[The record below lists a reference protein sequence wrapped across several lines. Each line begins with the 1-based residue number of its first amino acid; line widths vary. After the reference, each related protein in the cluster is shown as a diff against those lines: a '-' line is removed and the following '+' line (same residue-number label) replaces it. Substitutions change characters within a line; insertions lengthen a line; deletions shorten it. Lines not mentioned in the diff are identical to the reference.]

1 MAENNTS
8 NIGFEKQ
15 IWDAACVL
23 RGNIDASEYKSVVLG
38 LIFLKYISD
47 RFEAKY
53 KELVE
58 EGDGFEEDQDE
69 YTAENI
75 FFVPENA
82 RWSAIAAAAHTPEI
96 GTVIDD
102 AMRSIEKENKR
113 LKDILPKNFA
123 RPELDK
129 RRLGEVVDL
138 FTNIQ
143 MIEHGSSKDILGRTY
158 EYCLSKFAE
167 QEGKLAGEFY
177 TPSCVVRTLVE
188 VLQPFNGRVYD
199 PCCGSGGMFVQS
211 AKFIENHGGNIN
223 KISVFGQDSN
233 PTTWKMAQ
241 MNLAIRGI
249 EADLG
254 KFNADTFFNDCHP
267 QLKADFIMANPPFNL
282 SGWGADKLVDDV
294 RWQYGTPPAG
304 NANFA
309 WLQHMIWHLA
319 PNGRIGMVLANGSLS
334 SQSGGEGEIRK
345 NIINADLVDC
355 IVAMPTQL
363 FYTTQIPVSLW
374 FLAKNKKQ
382 KGKTLFIDAR
392 KLGTMV
398 TRKLRE
404 LTDEDIKKIADTYN
418 AFVDGTLEDEKGFCA
433 VVTTQDIAKQDYIL
447 TPGRYVGIEEQE
459 DDGEPFEEKMGRLTS
474 ELSELFAKSHELE
487 AQIKDDWGRLGMTS
501 EWRTIRA
508 ADFIDFNPRLG
519 LKKGDIAT
527 KVAMDKLKP
536 FTKKI
541 PETEKAE
548 FNGGAKFCNG
558 DTVMARITPCLENG
572 KTAYVDMLDD
582 GEIGFGSTEFIVMRA
597 KTGISDP
604 QFVYYTAINPVFRN
618 VAIKSMVGSSGR
630 QRVQQSVL
638 EELELSV
645 PDLDEQRRIGD
656 FLARIDE
663 KIALNDRINDNLL
676 AQAQTLYKQFFP
688 YGVQDDLPDGW
699 RIGTVGE
706 IIEIHDSKRIPLSGA
721 DRTKMEKKIYPY
733 YGAAS
738 LMDFVDNYIFDGK
751 YLLLGEDGTVVDDA
765 GYPILQYVWGQFW
778 VNNHAHILTGRLGYD
793 VESLYMLFKQTPVKS
808 IVTGAVQPKISQANL
823 RSVQVVIPPE
833 HNLREYNDLVEP
845 LFSLF
850 RANEEECK
858 TFTALRDMLLPKLM
872 SGEIDVSAVQL

>member
-1 MAENNTS
+1 
-8 NIGFEKQ
+8 
-15 IWDAACVL
+15 
-23 RGNIDASEYKSVVLG
+23 
-38 LIFLKYISD
+38 
-47 RFEAKY
+47 
-53 KELVE
+53 
-58 EGDGFEEDQDE
+58 
-69 YTAENI
+69 
-75 FFVPENA
+75 
-82 RWSAIAAAAHTPEI
+82 
-96 GTVIDD
+96 
-102 AMRSIEKENKR
+102 
-113 LKDILPKNFA
+113 
-123 RPELDK
+123 
-129 RRLGEVVDL
+129 
-138 FTNIQ
+138 
-143 MIEHGSSKDILGRTY
+143 
-158 EYCLSKFAE
+158 
-167 QEGKLAGEFY
+167 
-177 TPSCVVRTLVE
+177 
-188 VLQPFNGRVYD
+188 
-199 PCCGSGGMFVQS
+199 
-211 AKFIENHGGNIN
+211 
-223 KISVFGQDSN
+223 
-233 PTTWKMAQ
+233 
-241 MNLAIRGI
+241 
-249 EADLG
+249 
-254 KFNADTFFNDCHP
+254 
-267 QLKADFIMANPPFNL
+267 
-282 SGWGADKLVDDV
+282 
-294 RWQYGTPPAG
+294 
-304 NANFA
+304 
-309 WLQHMIWHLA
+309 
-319 PNGRIGMVLANGSLS
+319 
-334 SQSGGEGEIRK
+334 
-345 NIINADLVDC
+345 
-355 IVAMPTQL
+355 
-363 FYTTQIPVSLW
+363 
-374 FLAKNKKQ
+374 
-382 KGKTLFIDAR
+382 
-392 KLGTMV
+392 
-398 TRKLRE
+398 
-404 LTDEDIKKIADTYN
+404 
-418 AFVDGTLEDEKGFCA
+418 
-433 VVTTQDIAKQDYIL
+433 
-447 TPGRYVGIEEQE
+447 
-459 DDGEPFEEKMGRLTS
+459 
-474 ELSELFAKSHELE
+474 
-487 AQIKDDWGRLGMTS
+487 MTS

-508 ADFIDFNPRLG
+508 ADFIDFNPRLS

-858 TFTALRDMLLPKLM
+858 TLTALRDTLLPKLM